1 VKADTKL
8 ELAAFNR
15 LRDLET
21 EQNVVFNQLSRL
33 HPESVPRLLAV
44 VSIVQEYERI
54 CTQQLLA
61 LEAARH
67 RLEARSR
74 VQRAFFLGCG
84 VSGVVLAVFQAV
96 LRSA

>member
-67 RLEARSR
+67 RL
-74 VQRAFFLGCG
+74 GCG